1 VAKVNPVR
9 ILGRW
14 REGFALDYHT
24 LSSLYV
30 GDDEFG
36 HPVFDTQRSDL
47 GELLYRLKYRAEE
60 FVADEIVQAAAEFV
74 RGRQWGVEVVVPVP
88 PTRTARI
95 QQPVLVLAR
104 RLGETL
110 GLPVSSGCLVK
121 TKDLP
126 ELKNVFDYNER
137 LSLLAGAFNVVP
149 AEVAGRT
156 VLLLD
161 DLYRSGA
168 TMNAVADALKEF
180 GGAAD
185 VYVLAIT
192 RTRRKS

>member
-1 VAKVNPVR
+1 MKWLCPC
-9 ILGRW
+9 
-14 REGFALDYHT
+14 
-24 LSSLYV
+24 
-30 GDDEFG
+30 
-36 HPVFDTQRSDL
+36 
-47 GELLYRLKYRAEE
+47 
-60 FVADEIVQAAAEFV
+60 
-74 RGRQWGVEVVVPVP
+74 P

-95 QQPVLVLAR
+95 QQPVLNLAR

-110 GLPVSSGCLVK
+110 GLPVSTGCLVK

-137 LSLLAGAFNVVP
+137 LSLLAGAFNVAT

-168 TMNAVADALKEF
+168 TMNAVADALKEV

>member
-1 VAKVNPVR
+1 
-9 ILGRW
+9 
-14 REGFALDYHT
+14 
-24 LSSLYV
+24 
-30 GDDEFG
+30 
-36 HPVFDTQRSDL
+36 
-47 GELLYRLKYRAEE
+47 
-60 FVADEIVQAAAEFV
+60 
-74 RGRQWGVEVVVPVP
+74 
-88 PTRTARI
+88 
-95 QQPVLVLAR
+95 
-104 RLGETL
+104 L